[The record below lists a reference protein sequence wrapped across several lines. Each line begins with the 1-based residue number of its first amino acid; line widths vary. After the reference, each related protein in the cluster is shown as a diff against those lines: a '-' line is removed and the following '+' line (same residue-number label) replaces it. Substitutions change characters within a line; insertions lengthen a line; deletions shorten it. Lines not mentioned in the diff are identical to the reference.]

1 MSKTLDPTL
10 AALTPHQLM
19 LVTLYGEAR
28 GEPIEGQVAVANVI
42 KNRLARGD
50 WGASLATVLGA
61 WAQFSCLWPSLG
73 GKNYNAVLEAAKGLL
88 EGAPLSP
95 SLRQIKWVVD
105 GVLQD
110 LIFDNTF
117 GACHYYAVGI
127 PAPYWATSNATFVA
141 QKGRHLFYSGVK

>member
-10 AALTPHQLM
+10 AALTPEQLV

-42 KNRLARGD
+42 KNRLKRGD
-50 WGASLATVLGA
+50 WGTSLTAVLGS

-73 GKNYNAVLEAAKGLL
+73 GKNYNAVLEAARGLL

-95 SLRQIKWVVD
+95 SLRQIEWVVE
-105 GVLQD
+105 GVFGSKIL
-110 LIFDNTF
+110 DNTL

-127 PAPYWATSNATFVA
+127 PAPYWDTNSATFVG
-141 QKGRHLFYSGVK
+141 QKGRHLF